1 MEIVVLRLEAT
12 FESSGV
18 VATTAAV
25 SLSSSGDAEIDDLIT
40 LPSTCVGPIVLIRV
54 GGTTT
59 SPPPIL
65 GPWIAATGF

>member
-40 LPSTCVGPIVLIRV
+40 LPSTCVGPIVLI
-54 GGTTT
+54 
-59 SPPPIL
+59 
-65 GPWIAATGF
+65 